1 MTNTPVS
8 PFVAAVRDLGP
19 AFADRAPANDQSGTF
34 ASDNYRD
41 LKAKK
46 LFSAG
51 VPKDLGGGGA
61 THAELCEMLRELAYY
76 CPSTAL
82 ALSMHTH
89 LVAAAVWRHG
99 HGQPAGP
106 LLSKVAEAERVL
118 VSTGSTDWLD
128 SNGTAERVEGGF
140 RVNAQK
146 RFASG
151 CPGGDIALTS
161 APYDDPTE
169 GALVL
174 HFPVPMKAEGVR
186 VNSDWDT
193 LGMRA
198 TGSNTITLENV
209 FVPDA
214 AIGAKRPRG
223 GWHPSIS
230 VVCLVALPIVL
241 SAYVGLAET
250 AVRLAKEGARK
261 RPGDAHLPYLL
272 GEMENALVTAQMA
285 HRETIGLAN
294 NYYFAPTLEGA
305 NATLIRKTIA
315 AEAIKRCVSK
325 AVEASGGGA
334 FYRKHPIEKLW
345 RDAQAV
351 QFHPMPEKKQ
361 LLFTGRIAMGLPPV

>member
-1 MTNTPVS
+1 MTDTTLN
-8 PFVAAVRDLGP
+8 PFVAAARELGP
-19 AFADRAPANDQSGTF
+19 TF
-34 ASDNYRD
+34 AERASAADQNGAFVSDNYRD

-61 THAELCEMLRELAYY
+61 THAELCEMLREVGHY
-76 CPSTAL
+76 CPSTGL

-106 LLSKVAEAERVL
+106 LLSKVAEAELVL

-128 SNGTAERVEGGF
+128 SNGTAERVEGGY

-161 APYDDPTE
+161 APYDDPKE

-186 VNSDWDT
+186 VNGDWDT

-198 TGSNTITLENV
+198 TGSNTITFENV

-223 GWHPSIS
+223 QWHPSIS

-241 SAYVGLAET
+241 SPYVGLAET
-250 AVRLAKEGARK
+250 AARLAKEGARK
-261 RPGDAHLPYLL
+261 RPGDAHLP
-272 GEMENALVTAQMA
+272 
-285 HRETIGLAN
+285 
-294 NYYFAPTLEGA
+294 
-305 NATLIRKTIA
+305 
-315 AEAIKRCVSK
+315 
-325 AVEASGGGA
+325 
-334 FYRKHPIEKLW
+334 
-345 RDAQAV
+345 
-351 QFHPMPEKKQ
+351 
-361 LLFTGRIAMGLPPV
+361 LPAR